1 VVEGD
6 TRPAYCSRLH
16 MAGDGIPLTPCEYGE
31 LLTRL
36 SAERSVAV
44 DDYSI
49 GGIVAEFEEQAAGML
64 GKEDAAILPTG
75 TMANVLALEA
85 LAGRGGRVIVP
96 YDSHIYRDSGDAA
109 QCLAGLNL
117 IPVPGGFP
125 DEVGIRTVVGR
136 AKEEK
141 VEVPVK
147 ALLLES
153 PVRRLHEGVY
163 PLEQF
168 ENVIA
173 AARNAGLRLHLDGA
187 RLFIWSVWCGKHP
200 AELSSSFETVYVSL
214 FKYFNTLFG
223 AVLAGPRDIIGD
235 VRRWRRRNGGA
246 LPRIWPVALVARHFM
261 DGFLE
266 RLARARQAA
275 EDIFSGLNSLPGLAV
290 HKPPNGTNAAL
301 LTWDGA
307 TLEKARALKTALK
320 ERGIHLPDYS
330 EPDGGFWIKVNETWN
345 NIPQDTVISSFREVL
360 SSQIGVP
367 E

>member
-1 VVEGD
+1 VTEDNTCPG
-6 TRPAYCSRLH
+6 YCTRLH
-16 MAGDGIPLTPCEYGE
+16 MAGDGIPLTPGEYGE

-44 DDYSI
+44 DEYSI
-49 GGIVAEFEEQAAGML
+49 GGIVAEFEEQAAGVL

-125 DEVGIRTVVGR
+125 DDVDIKTIVGR

-141 VEVPVK
+141 VEIPVK

-153 PVRRLHEGVY
+153 PVRRLHESVY

-168 ENVIA
+168 ETVIA
-173 AARNAGLRLHLDGA
+173 AAGNAGLRLHLDGA
-187 RLFIWSVWCGKHP
+187 RLFIWSVWCGKSP
-200 AELSSSFETVYVSL
+200 AELASPFETVYVSL

-223 AVLAGPRDIIGD
+223 AVLAGPRDIIGE

-246 LPRIWPVALVARHFM
+246 LPRIWPAALVARHFM

-275 EDIFSGLNSLPGLAV
+275 EGIFSGLNSLPGLAV
-290 HKPPNGTNAAL
+290 HKPPNGTSAAL
-301 LTWDGA
+301 LTWDEA
-307 TLEKARALKTALK
+307 TPEKARALRMGLTK
-320 ERGIHLPDYS
+320 RGIHLPDYS
-330 EPDGGFWIKVNETWN
+330 EPEGGFWIKVNETWN
-345 NIPQDTVISSFREVL
+345 NIPRDTVISSFREGL
-360 SSQIGVP
+360 SSLAGP
-367 E
+367 